1 MQILDLIK
9 KKLNINQYMAIS
21 KNKKVEVV
29 SNISDIAQKAKTLVF
44 VNFHKL
50 NVVETSEVRN
60 TLRKA
65 DVGYR
70 VAKKTLI
77 KRALSD
83 AGINGELP
91 SLDGEIAIVYGED
104 MLAPAREI
112 LEFTKKFKDRL
123 SIVGGIFE
131 NEYKSKEEM
140 MTIASIPDFKTLQA
154 QFVQLI
160 NSPIQRF
167 VLALDAI
174 AKKGE

>member
-1 MQILDLIK
+1 
-9 KKLNINQYMAIS
+9 MAIS
-21 KNKKVEVV
+21 KIKKVEVV
-29 SNISDIAQKAKTLVF
+29 SNVSDIAQKSGSLVF

-50 NVVETSEVRN
+50 NVVETGSVRN
-60 TLRKA
+60 SLRKA
-65 DVGYR
+65 DIGYR

-77 KRALSD
+77 KRALAD
-83 AGINGELP
+83 LGIKGDMP
-91 SLDGEIAIVYGED
+91 SLDGEIALVYGD
-104 MLAPAREI
+104 DLLAPAREV

-123 SIVGGIFE
+123 SIVGGIFD
-131 NEYKSKEEM
+131 NEYKSKDEM
-140 MTIASIPDFKTLQA
+140 MSIASIPDFKTLQA

>member
-1 MQILDLIK
+1 
-9 KKLNINQYMAIS
+9 MAIS

-29 SNISDIAQKAKTLVF
+29 ENVANLAKDSKTLVF
-44 VNFHKL
+44 MNFHKL
-50 NVVETSEVRN
+50 NVAETTEVRN
-60 TLRKA
+60 ELRKFGI
-65 DVGYR
+65 GYR

-83 AGINGELP
+83 LGIKGELP

-104 MLAPAREI
+104 LLAPAREV

-123 SIVGGIFE
+123 SIVGGIFD

-140 MTIASIPDFKTLQA
+140 MSIASIPDFKTLQA

>member
-1 MQILDLIK
+1 
-9 KKLNINQYMAIS
+9 MAIS

-29 SNISDIAQKAKTLVF
+29 SDVSNIANSSKTLVF

-50 NVVETSEVRN
+50 NVIETGEVRN
-60 TLRKA
+60 ALRTA
-65 DVGYR
+65 HVGYR

-77 KRALSD
+77 KKALSD
-83 AGINGELP
+83 LSTKGEMP
-91 SLDGEIAIVYGED
+91 SLDGEIALVYGED
-104 MLAPAREI
+104 MLAPAREV

-123 SIVGGIFE
+123 SIVGGIFGG
-131 NEYKSKEEM
+131 EYKSKEEM
-140 MTIASIPDFKTLQA
+140 MSIASIPDFKTLQA

-174 AKKGE
+174 AKK